1 MTSGPSPVRQD
12 AKVLNSTRAM
22 GTSDTFKNFLQFVK
36 APRPMARLHYG
47 TTHRCFSWN
56 FLIWLES
63 HSLFQ
68 KTQPQRHCHIKNAQ
82 SKSISISISIIIIII
97 IICVPTAKG
106 MYFQSCSI
114 PSLLT
119 IAVNRGDYLNPYYK

>member
-1 MTSGPSPVRQD
+1 MTSGPSQVRQD

-22 GTSDTFKNFLQFVK
+22 GTSDTFKNFLQFVT
-36 APRPMARLHYG
+36 PQPMARLHYG

-68 KTQPQRHCHIKNAQ
+68 KTRPQRHCHIKSAQ
-82 SKSISISISIIIIII
+82 SKSIIIIII
-97 IICVPTAKG
+97 IICVPTAKVKG
-106 MYFQSCSI
+106 MYFQSFSI

-119 IAVNRGDYLNPYYK
+119 IAVNRGDMIQTPSTSN